1 MHVQS
6 QLVMASALIFTH
18 LVNPAVVAAKS
29 LAMTVYGSIPKP
41 EVIVLHVVCTVLTAQ
56 ATRMLITVKCH

>member
-6 QLVMASALIFTH
+6 QLVMASALKSTH

-29 LAMTVYGSIPKP
+29 LAMTVYGSIPI
-41 EVIVLHVVCTVLTAQ
+41 IVLHQLWF
-56 ATRMLITVKCH
+56 LLY